1 MDGMTAF
8 GYWGTFLLLV
18 LNTYLAF
25 KRKIEITDEKPKVD
39 H

>member
-1 MDGMTAF
+1 MDGLTAF
-8 GYWGTFLLLV
+8 AYWGTALLLV
-18 LNTYLAF
+18 LNTYLVY